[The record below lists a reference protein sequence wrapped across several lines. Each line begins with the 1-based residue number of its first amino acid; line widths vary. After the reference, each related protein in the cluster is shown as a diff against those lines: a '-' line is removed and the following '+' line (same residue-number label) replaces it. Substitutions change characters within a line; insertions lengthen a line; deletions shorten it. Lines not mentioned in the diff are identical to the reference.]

1 MRTPRHISMAVDLA
15 AHLYTGPIWDVAQH
29 AGLMAI
35 SHFVMTTEELEA
47 KWNELPPDKQTADNE
62 RHG

>member
-1 MRTPRHISMAVDLA
+1 MAVDLA

-47 KWNELPPDKQTADNE
+47 KWNELPPDKQTADNK